1 MTTPSESELN
11 HLGQPVGL
19 PVPNWKPAQPPTR
32 EPLNGRYC
40 RVERLSVEKHA
51 EALFEVN
58 ALDREGR
65 MWTYLSYGPFQT
77 LDAYREWAEKFAR
90 SEDPLFYAIVDRDTS
105 KAVGVA
111 SYLRIDVQNGVI
123 EVGHLAFSPLLQCT
137 RAATEAMYLMMKHAF
152 DSGYRRYEW
161 KCNSLNAPSRAAATR
176 LGFCYEGLFRQAVLW
191 RGRNRDTTWFSIL
204 DRDWP
209 RLQPAFEQWLHP
221 DNFDAEGKQRVRLSD
236 LTAPFVEQCG

>member
-19 PVPNWKPAQPPTR
+19 PVPNWKAAQPPTR
-32 EPLNGRYC
+32 ESLNGRYC

-51 EALFEVN
+51 EALFEAN

-65 MWTYLSYGPFQT
+65 MWTYLSYGPFQR

-123 EVGHLAFSPLLQCT
+123 EVGHLAFSPLLQRT

-209 RLQPAFEQWLHP
+209 RLQSAFEQWLHP
-221 DNFDAEGKQRVRLSD
+221 DNFDAEGSQRVRLSD
-236 LTAPFVEQCG
+236 LTAPIVGQGG

>member
-1 MTTPSESELN
+1 
-11 HLGQPVGL
+11 
-19 PVPNWKPAQPPTR
+19 
-32 EPLNGRYC
+32 
-40 RVERLSVEKHA
+40 
-51 EALFEVN
+51 
-58 ALDREGR
+58 
-65 MWTYLSYGPFQT
+65 
-77 LDAYREWAEKFAR
+77 
-90 SEDPLFYAIVDRDTS
+90 
-105 KAVGVA
+105 
-111 SYLRIDVQNGVI
+111 
-123 EVGHLAFSPLLQCT
+123 
-137 RAATEAMYLMMKHAF
+137 MMKHAF